1 MLRASLLSVIFLAA
15 CVDSDGMSPD
25 VLPDDQDPMGMSG
38 SALFGTDSSPPD
50 VTLEWM
56 VLGLSAI
63 LVGGSVRSRR
73 RDGNKLD
80 TNKFDL

>member
-1 MLRASLLSVIFLAA
+1 MLRASMLSVILLAA
-15 CVDSDGMSPD
+15 CVDPDGGMSPD
-25 VLPDDQDPMGMSG
+25 ALPMDMDMSG
-38 SALFGTDSSPPD
+38 AALFGTDPSPPD

-73 RDGNKLD
+73 RGDSD
-80 TNKFDL
+80 FDL